1 MSKLYKILMI
11 ISTVYLSKAITII
24 IKVVAIVVISDLSNY
39 RNNTV
44 CFISIMINNKIESVV
59 DIRIVQGIEWFLLKI
74 NGNWLI
80 KTKIIIMMLKLK
92 LLSNKFNQK

>member
-1 MSKLYKILMI
+1 MI

-59 DIRIVQGIEWFLLKI
+59 DIRIVQGIE
-74 NGNWLI
+74 
-80 KTKIIIMMLKLK
+80 
-92 LLSNKFNQK
+92 